1 MDSTTVFGTVCGGS
15 SPSWGILT
23 KIYYN
28 TIFQLLRGVAQLVE
42 YTLWERGVAGSS
54 PVSPTGG
61 IMEENDRLPKI
72 IALISIIL
80 FLIFVF
86 TISRPK
92 EIDGLQGGDIQHAID
107 TNQ

>member
-1 MDSTTVFGTVCGGS
+1 VSQVRVL
-15 SPSWGILT
+15 SPRLED
-23 KIYYN
+23 
-28 TIFQLLRGVAQLVE
+28 V
-42 YTLWERGVAGSS
+42 
-54 PVSPTGG
+54 
-61 IMEENDRLPKI
+61 MEKKDNLPNI

-92 EIDGLQGGDIQHAID
+92 EIDGLQGGDIQRAID

>member
-1 MDSTTVFGTVCGGS
+1 MSQVRVL
-15 SPSWGILT
+15 SPRLED
-23 KIYYN
+23 
-28 TIFQLLRGVAQLVE
+28 V
-42 YTLWERGVAGSS
+42 
-54 PVSPTGG
+54 
-61 IMEENDRLPKI
+61 MEKKDNLPNI

-92 EIDGLQGGDIQHAID
+92 EIDGLQGGDIKHAIE

>member
-1 MDSTTVFGTVCGGS
+1 MSQVRVL
-15 SPSWGILT
+15 SPRLED
-23 KIYYN
+23 
-28 TIFQLLRGVAQLVE
+28 V
-42 YTLWERGVAGSS
+42 
-54 PVSPTGG
+54 
-61 IMEENDRLPKI
+61 MEKKDNLPNI

-92 EIDGLQGGDIQHAID
+92 EIDGLQGGDIQRAID

>member
-1 MDSTTVFGTVCGGS
+1 MSQVRVL
-15 SPSWGILT
+15 SPRLED
-23 KIYYN
+23 
-28 TIFQLLRGVAQLVE
+28 V
-42 YTLWERGVAGSS
+42 
-54 PVSPTGG
+54 
-61 IMEENDRLPKI
+61 MEKKDNLPNI